1 MAVTKHSLKLSTP
14 CQLMRAAS
22 TMPKRAR
29 RRHQQTSGAHKH
41 HTRTELLQCSSDS
54 TRRPTGNSVGVA
66 AASTGR
72 ALATWPGGGGAVAVT
87 EDRKKKKQRPP
98 AGTGCGCVGGGC
110 PLHFPLR
117 NKTEKRLA
125 KKRRKRAAE
134 KNNRV
139 QSSY

>member
-72 ALATWPGGGGAVAVT
+72 ARATWPGGGGSRSNRGPQKEEAA
-87 EDRKKKKQRPP
+87 PP
-98 AGTGCGCVGGGC
+98 RRHWLWLCGGGC

-125 KKRRKRAAE
+125 KKRRERAAE